1 VGVVLKIESLKKSYN
16 EKLVFEALNLEI
28 NSKSIFWIQG
38 YNGSGK
44 STLMK
49 IIASQI
55 EDYEGNVSYK
65 NISIKKIGYEIHNEI
80 FYLPS
85 LSNLYEGLTIDENIY
100 FFSNIFD
107 SKGKERMNELIK
119 IFNLNTYLNTRI
131 SELSDGI
138 KKRVALVIAFLI
150 NSKVLLLDEPYS
162 YLDSKSVNTL
172 NQTIGKY
179 KESGGTIIISDN
191 SLFVEELS
199 PDDSFQL

>member
-1 VGVVLKIESLKKSYN
+1 MGVVLKIESLKKSYN

-107 SKGKERMNELIK
+107 SKGKERMNE
-119 IFNLNTYLNTRI
+119 
-131 SELSDGI
+131 
-138 KKRVALVIAFLI
+138 
-150 NSKVLLLDEPYS
+150 
-162 YLDSKSVNTL
+162 
-172 NQTIGKY
+172 
-179 KESGGTIIISDN
+179 
-191 SLFVEELS
+191 
-199 PDDSFQL
+199 

>member
-1 VGVVLKIESLKKSYN
+1 
-16 EKLVFEALNLEI
+16 
-28 NSKSIFWIQG
+28 
-38 YNGSGK
+38 
-44 STLMK
+44 
-49 IIASQI
+49 
-55 EDYEGNVSYK
+55 
-65 NISIKKIGYEIHNEI
+65 
-80 FYLPS
+80 
-85 LSNLYEGLTIDENIY
+85 
-100 FFSNIFD
+100 
-107 SKGKERMNELIK
+107 MNELIK

>member
-1 VGVVLKIESLKKSYN
+1 MDVTINIKVSDRENLADSDAKYVEQSI
-16 EKLVFEALNLEI
+16 NLEI

-100 FFSNIFD
+100 FFSNRIFR
-107 SKGKERMNELIK
+107 E
-119 IFNLNTYLNTRI
+119 
-131 SELSDGI
+131 
-138 KKRVALVIAFLI
+138 
-150 NSKVLLLDEPYS
+150 
-162 YLDSKSVNTL
+162 
-172 NQTIGKY
+172 
-179 KESGGTIIISDN
+179 
-191 SLFVEELS
+191 
-199 PDDSFQL
+199 

>member
-1 VGVVLKIESLKKSYN
+1 
-16 EKLVFEALNLEI
+16 
-28 NSKSIFWIQG
+28 
-38 YNGSGK
+38 
-44 STLMK
+44 M
-49 IIASQI
+49 
-55 EDYEGNVSYK
+55 D
-65 NISIKKIGYEIHNEI
+65 
-80 FYLPS
+80 
-85 LSNLYEGLTIDENIY
+85 
-100 FFSNIFD
+100 
-107 SKGKERMNELIK
+107 
-119 IFNLNTYLNTRI
+119 LNTRI

-172 NQTIGKY
+172 NQTICKY